1 MPLTDQQA
9 QDLKRALKRCSS
21 ETIEAAFR
29 FQENR
34 DPADVTMVVHGI
46 LQREMNEENFPA
58 LANGDPDTHLIDD
71 LGLDS
76 LALTEVVMSAED
88 IFGIT
93 IENSELKT
101 IRTLGDLEQFVQT
114 KLAFPKP

>member
-1 MPLTDQQA
+1 MAFTEQQG
-9 QDLKRALKRCSS
+9 QDLRRALKRCSS
-21 ETIEAAFR
+21 DTIAAAFHFHETR
-29 FQENR
+29 M
-34 DPADVTMVVHGI
+34 ASDVTTVVRGI
-46 LQREMNEENFPA
+46 LEREMDEDKLSILASADNE
-58 LANGDPDTHLIDD
+58 TRLIDD

-101 IRTLGDLEQFVQT
+101 IRTFGDIDQFVQE
-114 KLAFPKP
+114 KLGTIP

>member
-1 MPLTDQQA
+1 MALSEQQA
-9 QDLKRALKRCSS
+9 QDLRRALKRCNSVA
-21 ETIEAAFR
+21 IEAAFR
-29 FQENR
+29 FQETH
-34 DPADVTMVVHGI
+34 DPADVTIVVHGI
-46 LQREMNEENFPA
+46 LQREMNEENFPI
-58 LANGDPDTHLIDD
+58 LAKGDPETHLIDD

-114 KLAFPKP
+114 KLAFPKS